1 MVHSVESMRVDTR
14 SLNASCYIL
23 PFSGV
28 GVFTFIKKSLYALI
42 VTKNKTTTKYQ
53 QQLLHVLK
61 REFLRV

>member
-1 MVHSVESMRVDTR
+1 MNSVENMRVDTR
-14 SLNASCYIL
+14 AQRLHVIL

-42 VTKNKTTTKYQ
+42 VTKNETTTKYR

-61 REFLRV
+61 REYLSV